1 MGMEKMAV
9 VADWPAVDESALVQ
23 DEITLAVQIQGKRR
37 GEVTVPKGADQDAV
51 MEAARGNA
59 SIAKWL
65 DGMQIVKVIL
75 VPGRLLN
82 IVVKPV

>member
-1 MGMEKMAV
+1 V
-9 VADWPAVDESALVQ
+9 VDESALVQ

-37 GEVTVPKGADQDAV
+37 GEITVAKDVDQDTAL
-51 MEAARGNA
+51 AAAQADA

-65 DGMQIVKVIL
+65 ERMQIVKVIL

-82 IVVKPV
+82 VVVRPE

>member
-1 MGMEKMAV
+1 
-9 VADWPAVDESALVQ
+9 
-23 DEITLAVQIQGKRR
+23 
-37 GEVTVPKGADQDAV
+37 VPKGADQDAV